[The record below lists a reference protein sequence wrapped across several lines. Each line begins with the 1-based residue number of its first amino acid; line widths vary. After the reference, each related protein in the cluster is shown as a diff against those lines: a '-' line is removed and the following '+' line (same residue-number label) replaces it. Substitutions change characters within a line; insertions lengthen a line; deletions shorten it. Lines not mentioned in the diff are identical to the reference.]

1 MEWIKAWFNLR
12 RTLVLVG
19 IVAAAV
25 VPVFVDFSYQGLA
38 TNAAVTALL
47 ALSLV
52 LLTGFV
58 GQVSFCQ
65 YSFAALGAF
74 TVGAL
79 VAGHGMSFW
88 LAALLG
94 VALAAGGGVLV
105 GIPALRLRGL
115 LLAVLTVAVALFV
128 DVFLLAIGT
137 WDGFTGGSSGWT
149 GIGFPSILGH
159 QLDYYTFYLFTLGVF
174 LVAALLVWN
183 LRNGKTGRVLRAVR
197 DSEVAASTL
206 GLNVAAW
213 KLAAF
218 GLSAGLAGLA
228 GALRA
233 VADQSVSGG
242 SQSSYS
248 FQYSV
253 ALVASITV
261 FGASSIF
268 SAAVTGFFIIF
279 ASWLLDLTPL
289 QHQWFPLILGFILIA
304 QLVFNPDGVVVKAE
318 RDVAHAL
325 RGAATRRRRATATA
339 APEAV

>member
-1 MEWIKAWFNLR
+1 MTATVR
-12 RTLVLVG
+12 RWGLVAAG
-19 IVAAAV
+19 IVFAAWIPA
-25 VPVFVDFSYQGLA
+25 FFDFSLHGLA

-74 TVGAL
+74 TVGSL
-79 VAGHGMSFW
+79 VVGHGVSFW

-94 VALAAGGGVLV
+94 TAFAGVGGVLV

-128 DVFLLAIGT
+128 DVFVLTPGT
-137 WDGFTGGSSGWT
+137 WDGLTNGSTAWT
-149 GIGFPSILGH
+149 NIGYPSFLGR
-159 QLDYYTFYLFTLGVF
+159 QLESYTFYLFALGVF
-174 LVAALLVWN
+174 LLAALLVWN
-183 LRNGKTGRVLRAVR
+183 MRNGKTGRVLRAVR
-197 DSEVAASTL
+197 DSEVASSTL

-218 GLSAGLAGLA
+218 GVSAALAGLA
-228 GALRA
+228 GALKA
-233 VADQSVSGG
+233 VADASVAGG
-242 SQSSYS
+242 SQSAYS

-261 FGASSIF
+261 FGAGSIF
-268 SAAVTGFFIIF
+268 SAAVAGFFIIF
-279 ASWLLDLTPL
+279 APQALDMTPL
-289 QHQWFPLILGFILIA
+289 SHQWFPLILGVILIV
-304 QLVFNPDGVVVKAE
+304 QLVFNPEGVVVKAE
-318 RDVAHAL
+318 HDVAHAL
-325 RGAATRRRRATATA
+325 RAAAARRRGVAGPPASEA
-339 APEAV
+339 A